1 LISFQLDYGLNITG
15 TKTVNWLQSGV
26 GLRDCVFQGEI
37 MVFEQV
43 WLLGLL
49 ILWAGLLF
57 GGFIFG
63 KESADHTRRMPAWTR
78 MASSLTL
85 VVAAWSYWLWLN
97 NISFGVGE
105 QVKTLALC
113 FAIGMTLGFIGDL
126 FMAELL
132 IKGEKH
138 ILGGIGA
145 FALGHIAYIA
155 GMLSSTTL
163 PTEENAW
170 LPLVIWQIAGLIGW
184 YVIVFRS
191 KEPAFMRYAAL
202 PYTLLLAST
211 AGLAHTLAVNSQF
224 FALIAIGAA
233 LFLLS
238 DLILAAQLFRKA
250 HFRYI
255 SDVVW
260 LTYGPGQMLIVLG
273 MWIMSPLG
281 FSNIF

>member
-1 LISFQLDYGLNITG
+1 MS
-15 TKTVNWLQSGV
+15 
-26 GLRDCVFQGEI
+26 
-37 MVFEQV
+37 FEQI
-43 WLLGLL
+43 GLL
-49 ILWAGLLF
+49 ALLALWALLLF

-78 MASSLTL
+78 MASSFTL
-85 VVAAWSYWLWLN
+85 VVAAWSYWLWMN
-97 NISFGVGE
+97 QNPTTIDGIDVAR
-105 QVKTLALC
+105 LAFF

-145 FALGHIAYIA
+145 FALGHIAYIT
-155 GMLSSTTL
+155 GLLSSTSL
-163 PTEENAW
+163 PTWEGSW
-170 LPLVIWQIAGLIGW
+170 LPLILWLIAGLIGW
-184 YVIVFRS
+184 YVLVFRS
-191 KEPAFMRYAAL
+191 SEPAFLRYAAL

-211 AGLAHTLAVNSQF
+211 AGLSHTLAANSQYF
-224 FALIAIGAA
+224 VLVAIGAA

-260 LTYGPGQMLIVLG
+260 FTYGPGQMLIVYG
-273 MWIMSPLG
+273 MWLMSPLSP
-281 FSNIF
+281 F